1 MNSITLHNIP
11 SSLYGLLKQKARR
24 DGKSLNRTIQG
35 LLAEALGLHG
45 DKGGRARRDV
55 YDEICG
61 SLPAE
66 EMARMLEAEK
76 DFEKIDPEDWR

>member
-1 MNSITLHNIP
+1 LNSITLHNIP

-24 DGKSLNRTIQG
+24 DGTSMNRTIQG
-35 LLAEALGLHG
+35 LLAEAFGLHG
-45 DKGGRARRDV
+45 GTGGKARKDV

-61 SLPAE
+61 SLPAD

-76 DFEKIDPEDWR
+76 GFEGVDPGDWR